1 MIQGKNSGVKKKKK
15 NKLVYVRSK
24 SEILN
29 ITLKQTLKKD
39 CIIFTLTKNVSYDL
53 TTGGQGIPIKWKE
66 KDVLKYRI

>member
-1 MIQGKNSGVKKKKK
+1 MGLKKKKK
-15 NKLVYVRSK
+15 KKLVYLRSK

-53 TTGGQGIPIKWKE
+53 TTGG
-66 KDVLKYRI
+66 

>member
-15 NKLVYVRSK
+15 LVYLRSK
-24 SEILN
+24 PEKILN
-29 ITLKQTLKKD
+29 ITLKQTLEKA
-39 CIIFTLTKNVSYDL
+39 CIIFTLTKNVSCDL